1 MITSKQ
7 IQQLRRAEAAM
18 MAEWSA
24 SFVQPC
30 CFNTDGIVDYERWAA
45 LPDGKHIVVLLK
57 ETNALRGSLV
67 EFLCTKCEKALQPA
81 QKAQKPLERPEIRKR
96 GFFRSPIFRITC
108 IIRNDINFKN
118 RSPFSCLLLMTQVS
132 EASGPFL

>member
-1 MITSKQ
+1 
-7 IQQLRRAEAAM
+7 M

-24 SFVQPC
+24 SFVPPC

-67 EFLCTKCEKALQPA
+67 EFLSHGGSAAPVQA
-81 QKAQKPLERPEIRKR
+81 QRQFGRPPGRMR
-96 GFFRSPIFRITC
+96 TG
-108 IIRNDINFKN
+108 
-118 RSPFSCLLLMTQVS
+118 
-132 EASGPFL
+132 